1 MGLNGALVDVAITL
15 EMKFGNLAAGATAT
29 KVFYTSLNGK
39 QNGNDMTLGGNC
51 ADILNAGWATAS
63 LSSAREGG
71 WTSSPVS
78 RLARQRMT
86 LLTKHYWNVARF
98 LELIQSYKLI
108 DGPRNDTLLDDN
120 KMGRQ
125 KLNS

>member
-51 ADILNAGWATAS
+51 ADILNAGRGNGLFVFSKGRGVDIITGFTTGAATNDAIDK
-63 LSSAREGG
+63 
-71 WTSSPVS
+71 
-78 RLARQRMT
+78 T
-86 LLTKHYWNVARF
+86 LLECSK
-98 LELIQSYKLI
+98 IS
-108 DGPRNDTLLDDN
+108 
-120 KMGRQ
+120 
-125 KLNS
+125 